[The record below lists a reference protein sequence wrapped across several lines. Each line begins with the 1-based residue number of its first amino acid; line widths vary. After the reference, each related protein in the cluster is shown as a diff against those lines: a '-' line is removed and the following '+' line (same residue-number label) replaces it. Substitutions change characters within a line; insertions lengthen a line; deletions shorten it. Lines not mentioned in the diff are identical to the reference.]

1 MSETQSYANVK
12 VGSERSF
19 GFVFSVVFTLI
30 GLFPMIDGDG
40 EVRVGAI
47 AVGAVFGVLALA
59 LPKTLRPLNIVWFK
73 FGMLLGRVIAPI
85 VMALV
90 FFVAVTPVA
99 LLMRLF
105 GKDPLKKKLDPKA
118 ESYWIKRDDDE
129 TPMGPM
135 TNQF

>member
-1 MSETQSYANVK
+1 MSETESYAEVK

-19 GFVFSVVFTLI
+19 GFVFGVVFAI
-30 GLFPMIDGDG
+30 IALFPLISGDG
-40 EVRVGAI
+40 EVRLWAI
-47 AVGAVFGVLALA
+47 AVAAVFAILAIA
-59 LPKTLRPLNIVWFK
+59 IPKVLRPLNVLWFK
-73 FGMLLGRVIAPI
+73 FGMLLGRIIAPI

-105 GKDPLKKKLDPKA
+105 GKDPLNKKPDPNA
-118 ESYWIKRDDDE
+118 ESYWISRDDDE

-135 TNQF
+135 KNQF

>member
-1 MSETQSYANVK
+1 MSETESYAEVK

-19 GFVFSVVFTLI
+19 GFVFGAVFAI
-30 GLFPMIDGDG
+30 IALFPVIADDG
-40 EVRVGAI
+40 EIRLWAI
-47 AVGAVFGVLALA
+47 AVAAVFAILALA
-59 LPKTLRPLNIVWFK
+59 APKVLRPLNVLWFK
-73 FGMLLGRVIAPI
+73 FGMLLGRIIAPI

-105 GKDPLKKKLDPKA
+105 GKDPLNKEPDPEA
-118 ESYWIKRDDDE
+118 DSYWIHRDDDE

-135 TNQF
+135 KNQF